1 MGQKRSFWEWFGLD
15 RSQASQSATTC
26 PRAFKLSLIAIASSV
41 LFCGSSFADMVPDAY
56 KSRCAACHGAHG
68 TGDTMIGNNLKIR
81 NLAADEVQK
90 QSDDELFNII
100 SKGRNRMPAFDRKL
114 SADQIREL
122 VKHIRSLK
130 K

>member
-1 MGQKRSFWEWFGLD
+1 MGRERGFWGWLDFGRTRLMFG
-15 RSQASQSATTC
+15 RALKSSLAVIAAS
-26 PRAFKLSLIAIASSV
+26 L
-41 LFCGSSFADMVPDAY
+41 LFCNPAFADMVPDAY

-81 NLAADEVQK
+81 NLASDEVQK

-114 SADQIREL
+114 SPDQIREL

>member
-1 MGQKRSFWEWFGLD
+1 MRQKSQKSRFGEWLGLC
-15 RSQASQSATTC
+15 RSQPMGSRVAQLA
-26 PRAFKLSLIAIASSV
+26 LMAIAASL
-41 LFCGSSFADMVPDAY
+41 LFCTFAFADMVPDAY

-68 TGDTMIGNNLKIR
+68 MGDTMIGNNLKIR
-81 NLAADEVQK
+81 NLASDEVQK
-90 QSDDELFNII
+90 RSDDELFNII

-114 SADQIREL
+114 SPDQIREL

>member
-1 MGQKRSFWEWFGLD
+1 MGQKTGLREWLGLG
-15 RSQASQSATTC
+15 RSQAIRSQWKGPQSIKLALMVIAAT
-26 PRAFKLSLIAIASSV
+26 L
-41 LFCGSSFADMVPDAY
+41 LFCGSTFADMVPDAY
-56 KSRCAACHGAHG
+56 KSRCAACHGVHG

-81 NLAADEVQK
+81 NLASDEVQK

-114 SADQIREL
+114 SADQIRDL